1 MRHDGRMSAAGQGGS
16 SDAESVDT
24 GRKLDLLEEIGG
36 PQGIADSSI
45 PAIVF
50 VAAYSLGGNRI
61 TFAGICALVAG
72 LAITIVRLAKG
83 ESLRFA
89 LAGFVGAQR
98 RRVLAPA
105 GSGSASSPRASPSSC
120 PS

>member
-72 LAITIVRLAKG
+72 VAITIVRLAKG

-89 LAGFVGAQR
+89 LAGFAGVAVAAFVASRPGSRSGR
-98 RRVLAPA
+98 RRRRRRL
-105 GSGSASSPRASPSSC
+105 
-120 PS
+120 